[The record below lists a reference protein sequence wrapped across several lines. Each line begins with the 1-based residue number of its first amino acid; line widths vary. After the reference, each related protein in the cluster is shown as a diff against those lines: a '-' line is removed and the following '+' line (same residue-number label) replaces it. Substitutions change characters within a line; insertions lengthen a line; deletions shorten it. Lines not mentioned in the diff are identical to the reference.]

1 MSQSGKISE
10 PTNSIQDTYSR
21 FFLADIVTT
30 FTGPSVTFFCLP
42 ASHVL
47 WADQDFALTFHR
59 SFGTSATRTL
69 TNSELPELRH
79 ARARFPKTQKYATLP
94 EPVGGSTRF
103 ANLVALQI
111 YKDNNNF
118 TRYYQNHLINLWKKG
133 FNCCHLFNDSRDR
146 CRRRI
151 KRGLVPT

>member
-10 PTNSIQDTYSR
+10 PTNSIQDTYSL

-69 TNSELPELRH
+69 TNSELPELRL
-79 ARARFPKTQKYATLP
+79 ARGRASPKHRSTQLCRNQLAARPDLPTWSLFESTKTT
-94 EPVGGSTRF
+94 T
-103 ANLVALQI
+103 
-111 YKDNNNF
+111 

-133 FNCCHLFNDSRDR
+133 FNCCHLLNDSRDR
-146 CRRRI
+146 WIRI

>member
-1 MSQSGKISE
+1 MSQSGKNSE
-10 PTNSIQDTYSR
+10 PTNPIQDTYSL

-47 WADQDFALTFHR
+47 WADQDFALTFHG
-59 SFGTSATRTL
+59 SFGTSATRAL

-79 ARARFPKTQKYATLP
+79 ARAASPKHRSTQLCRNQLAARPDLP
-94 EPVGGSTRF
+94 TWSLFKST
-103 ANLVALQI
+103 
-111 YKDNNNF
+111 KTTTTS
-118 TRYYQNHLINLWKKG
+118 TRYYQKHLINLWKKWYI
-133 FNCCHLFNDSRDR
+133 CCHLLNDSRDR
-146 CRRRI
+146 CRRI